1 MAVVGNQNQLTLL
14 LLLLCIITCVVIPP
28 AQAVAQVITCDDLF
42 RKLLACANFVMKG
55 EGPIPKVCCGALK
68 MVLISSKTKQE
79 RQSVCECTK
88 ARVAKFTPDQLKRAR
103 DVPIQCQLPV
113 FFRISPDVNCSQV
126 STRIN

>member
-1 MAVVGNQNQLTLL
+1 MAVVGNRNHLTP
-14 LLLLCIITCVVIPP
+14 LLLLCIITCAVIPP
-28 AQAVAQVITCDDLF
+28 AQAVAQVTCDDLF

-55 EGPIPKVCCGALK
+55 DGPIPKVCCGALK
-68 MVLISSKTKQE
+68 MVLISLKTKQE